1 MARLLPGTRALRTL
15 EAAARHL
22 NFTRA
27 ADELGLTPA
36 AVSHQI
42 KEIED
47 QLGMV
52 LFTRTSR
59 TIRLTEAG
67 TVLFEASTDALDLLS
82 RAVSRARKLARGT
95 ALLKVT
101 LDAQFASKWLM
112 RRVDDFRK
120 RQPDIELRFDI
131 AYEVRDFDLDDVDV
145 GIRFGAGKYPG
156 CRAHRLF
163 DNVIIPV
170 CSPSLL
176 RSGPPLQRAARSLQ
190 PHACPYR
197 MVAAGRDL
205 AELADV
211 DGGGRRRRFRRQPDR
226 RLRQLAPMPSRRR
239 STAMPW
245 RSPISPWWQ
254 TTFPQGRLVQPF
266 ELGIRVAPEFAYFL
280 VYPESTA
287 DDPRIVAFREWILEE
302 VAQDSRP
309 GRRCCDELG
318 AAVGTLRP
326 AAAAAEPADHRADDQ
341 QHAEPVAAVDEGQ
354 VPAEIFIAMVDRQR
368 RGDEAQPEARSRR
381 PAPATRVG
389 SPPVIAPTTRAMTRP

>member
-47 QLGMV
+47 QLGLV

-67 TVLFEASTDALDLLS
+67 TVLFDASADALDLLG
-82 RAVSRARKLARGT
+82 RAVSRAQKLARGT

-120 RQPDIELRFDI
+120 HHPDIELRFDI
-131 AYEVRDFDLDDVDV
+131 AYEVRDFELDDIDV

-156 CRAHRLF
+156 LRTHRLF
-163 DNVIIPV
+163 DNILIPV

-176 RSGPPLQRAARSLQ
+176 TSGPPLREPRDLFNHTLAHIEWSRQGVTWPNWRMWMAAAGITDFDDSRTVVFGNSTDAVQAALDGN
-190 PHACPYR
+190 AVALADFA
-197 MVAAGRDL
+197 MVANDL
-205 AELADV
+205 
-211 DGGGRRRRFRRQPDR
+211 
-226 RLRQLAPMPSRRR
+226 S
-239 STAMPW
+239 
-245 RSPISPWWQ
+245 
-254 TTFPQGRLVQPF
+254 QGRLVQPF
-266 ELGIRVAPEFAYFL
+266 ELGLRVAPEFAYFL

-287 DDPRIVAFREWILEE
+287 ADPRIVAFREWMLEE
-302 VAQDSRP
+302 VAKTRTTDK
-309 GRRCCDELG
+309 
-318 AAVGTLRP
+318 
-326 AAAAAEPADHRADDQ
+326 
-341 QHAEPVAAVDEGQ
+341 GQ
-354 VPAEIFIAMVDRQR
+354 
-368 RGDEAQPEARSRR
+368 
-381 PAPATRVG
+381 
-389 SPPVIAPTTRAMTRP
+389 

>member
-47 QLGMV
+47 QLGLV

-67 TVLFEASTDALDLLS
+67 TVLFDASADALDLLG
-82 RAVSRARKLARGT
+82 RAVSRAQKLARGT

-120 RQPDIELRFDI
+120 HHPDIELRFDI
-131 AYEVRDFDLDDVDV
+131 AYEVRDFELDDIDV

-156 CRAHRLF
+156 LRTHRLF
-163 DNVIIPV
+163 DNILIPV

-176 RSGPPLQRAARSLQ
+176 TSGPPLREPRDLFNHTLAHIEWSRQGVTWPNWRMWMAAAGINDFDDSRTVVFGNSTDAVQAALDGN
-190 PHACPYR
+190 AVALADFA
-197 MVAAGRDL
+197 MVANDL
-205 AELADV
+205 
-211 DGGGRRRRFRRQPDR
+211 
-226 RLRQLAPMPSRRR
+226 S
-239 STAMPW
+239 
-245 RSPISPWWQ
+245 
-254 TTFPQGRLVQPF
+254 QGRLVQPF
-266 ELGIRVAPEFAYFL
+266 ELGLRVAPEFAYFL
-280 VYPESTA
+280 VYPENTA
-287 DDPRIVAFREWILEE
+287 DDPRIVAFREWMLEE
-302 VAQDSRP
+302 VAKTRTTDK
-309 GRRCCDELG
+309 
-318 AAVGTLRP
+318 
-326 AAAAAEPADHRADDQ
+326 
-341 QHAEPVAAVDEGQ
+341 GQ
-354 VPAEIFIAMVDRQR
+354 
-368 RGDEAQPEARSRR
+368 
-381 PAPATRVG
+381 
-389 SPPVIAPTTRAMTRP
+389 

>member
-47 QLGMV
+47 QLGLV

-67 TVLFEASTDALDLLS
+67 TVLFDASADALDLLG
-82 RAVSRARKLARGT
+82 RAVSRAQKLARGT

-120 RQPDIELRFDI
+120 HHPDIELRFDI
-131 AYEVRDFDLDDVDV
+131 AYEVRDFELDDIDV

-156 CRAHRLF
+156 LRTHRLF
-163 DNVIIPV
+163 DNILIPV

-176 RSGPPLQRAARSLQ
+176 TSGPPLREPRDLFNHTLAHIEWSRQGVTWPNWRMWMAAAGITDFDDSRTVVFGNSTDAVQAALDGN
-190 PHACPYR
+190 AVALADFA
-197 MVAAGRDL
+197 MVANDL
-205 AELADV
+205 
-211 DGGGRRRRFRRQPDR
+211 
-226 RLRQLAPMPSRRR
+226 S
-239 STAMPW
+239 
-245 RSPISPWWQ
+245 
-254 TTFPQGRLVQPF
+254 QGRLVQPF
-266 ELGIRVAPEFAYFL
+266 ELGLRVAPEFAYFL
-280 VYPESTA
+280 VYPENTA
-287 DDPRIVAFREWILEE
+287 ADPRIVAFREWMLEE
-302 VAQDSRP
+302 VAKTRTTDK
-309 GRRCCDELG
+309 GR
-318 AAVGTLRP
+318 
-326 AAAAAEPADHRADDQ
+326 
-341 QHAEPVAAVDEGQ
+341 
-354 VPAEIFIAMVDRQR
+354 
-368 RGDEAQPEARSRR
+368 
-381 PAPATRVG
+381 
-389 SPPVIAPTTRAMTRP
+389 

>member
-47 QLGMV
+47 QLGLA

-67 TVLFEASTDALDLLS
+67 TVLFEASTDALDLLG
-82 RAVSRARKLARGT
+82 RAVSRAQKLTRGT

-120 RQPDIELRFDI
+120 HHPNIELRFDI
-131 AYEVRDFDLDDVDV
+131 AYEVRDFELDDIDV

-156 CRAHRLF
+156 LRAHRLF
-163 DNVIIPV
+163 DNILIPV

-176 RSGPPLQRAARSLQ
+176 TSGPPLREPRDLFNHTLAHIEWSRQGVTWPNWRMWMAAAGVNDFDDSRTVVFGNSTDAVQAALDGN
-190 PHACPYR
+190 AVALADFA
-197 MVAAGRDL
+197 MVANDL
-205 AELADV
+205 
-211 DGGGRRRRFRRQPDR
+211 
-226 RLRQLAPMPSRRR
+226 S
-239 STAMPW
+239 
-245 RSPISPWWQ
+245 
-254 TTFPQGRLVQPF
+254 QGRLVQPF
-266 ELGIRVAPEFAYFL
+266 ELGLRVAPEFAYFL
-280 VYPESTA
+280 VYPESA
-287 DDPRIVAFREWILEE
+287 AGDPRIVGFREWILEE
-302 VAQDSRP
+302 VAK
-309 GRRCCDELG
+309 
-318 AAVGTLRP
+318 
-326 AAAAAEPADHRADDQ
+326 
-341 QHAEPVAAVDEGQ
+341 
-354 VPAEIFIAMVDRQR
+354 
-368 RGDEAQPEARSRR
+368 
-381 PAPATRVG
+381 TR
-389 SPPVIAPTTRAMTRP
+389 T